1 MEKDKMYSPKEASKM
16 LGVTVTTLQSWD
28 KKGLIKVV
36 RTVTD
41 RRRIPQSEIDRLLG
55 KKSLKVKS
63 SVPQKIAIYARVSS
77 NEQKQKGD
85 LQRQIDFL
93 LENVPDELKDSV
105 AIVSDVGSGLND
117 KRKGLVKIMNMAK
130 NKEITQLHIRYK
142 DRLTRFG
149 FNYLEMY
156 MSSHDVEIVVMDETE
171 STKTVQEELV
181 EDLISIITSFSGKI
195 HGLRSK
201 KNKILKEKMSEVINN
216 AIVVPDEDK

>member
-1 MEKDKMYSPKEASKM
+1 MYSPKEASKM
-16 LGVTVTTLQSWD
+16 LGVTVKTLQDWD
-28 KKGLIKVV
+28 NKGLISVV
-36 RTVTD
+36 RTVTN

-55 KKSLKVKS
+55 KNESKAKPST
-63 SVPQKIAIYARVSS
+63 PQRVAIYARVSS

-93 LENVPDELKDSV
+93 VESLPDELKSGV
-105 AIVSDVGSGLND
+105 AIISDVGSGLND
-117 KRKGLVKIMNMAK
+117 KRKGLVRVMNMAK

-156 MSSHDVEIVVMDETE
+156 MSSHGVEIVVRDEVG
-171 STKTVQEELV
+171 STKTAQEELV

-216 AIVVPDEDK
+216 AIVVPNEDE